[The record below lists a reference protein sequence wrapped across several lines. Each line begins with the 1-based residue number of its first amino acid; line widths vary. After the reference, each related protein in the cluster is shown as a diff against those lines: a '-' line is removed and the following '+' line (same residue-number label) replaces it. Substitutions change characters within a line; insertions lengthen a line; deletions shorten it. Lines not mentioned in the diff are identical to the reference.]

1 MAGNLAALAQ
11 AEALADAGV
20 YKAVHE
26 LVRPQT
32 DLQRWKG
39 DGLTHL
45 WKFQGAELR
54 VTILDES
61 AKVDLNAA
69 PAVLL
74 KGLFRALGVAEPDAD
89 ALADAVA
96 DWRDADDLRSLH
108 GAEKADYAAA
118 GRDYG
123 PANAPFETIEEL
135 RQVLGMSDDLFRKL
149 EPLVTVHSRQSGI
162 NAAVAPREVLLA
174 LPGATAEQVDL
185 FLEQRRILIEQGLPA
200 PPFPGGQGL
209 STGAIGSVFSIQV
222 EAILS
227 DNMGF
232 FREAVVRMTGAGF
245 PRRPRAMSKCVVTPP
260 PEADTA
266 EAGNSCRRSA
276 AAARWSRRDRGTGPP
291 FQARRCKSPRGAHL
305 LAARRPLASRRRRAS
320 RCDPTPATTR
330 GVPPAPRPPVR
341 RPTT

>member
-1 MAGNLAALAQ
+1 MQVERGHSFVQPAAQSGIALVVVLWVLVLLSVIAGSLVFSSRTEVLMAGNLAAVAQ

-20 YKAVHE
+20 YKAIHE

-69 PAVLL
+69 PQVLL

-89 ALADAVA
+89 ALADAVV

-123 PANAPFETIEEL
+123 PPNAQFETIEEL
-135 RQVLGMSDDLFRKL
+135 RQVLGMSDGLFRQL

-174 LPGATAEQVDL
+174 LPGATPEQVDL
-185 FLEQRRILIEQGLPA
+185 FLDQRRILLEQGLPA

-227 DNMGF
+227 DNIRF
-232 FREAVVRMTGAGF
+232 FREAVVRMTGDIKGPVTVLAW
-245 PRRPRAMSKCVVTPP
+245 RAPIRAFGP
-260 PEADTA
+260 
-266 EAGNSCRRSA
+266 A
-276 AAARWSRRDRGTGPP
+276 A
-291 FQARRCKSPRGAHL
+291 F
-305 LAARRPLASRRRRAS
+305 
-320 RCDPTPATTR
+320 
-330 GVPPAPRPPVR
+330 VPVIVN
-341 RPTT
+341 

>member
-1 MAGNLAALAQ
+1 MQVERGHSFVRPAAQSGIALVMVLWMLALLSVIAGSLVFSSRTEVLMAGNLAALAQ
-11 AEALADAGV
+11 AEASADAGV
-20 YKAVHE
+20 YKAIHE

-32 DLQRWKG
+32 DPLRWKG

-69 PAVLL
+69 PPVLL
-74 KGLFRALGVAEPDAD
+74 KGLFRALGIAEPDAD

-174 LPGATAEQVDL
+174 LPGATPEQVDL

-200 PPFPGGQGL
+200 PAFPGGQGL

-227 DNMGF
+227 DNVRF
-232 FREAVVRMTGAGF
+232 FREAVVRMTGDIKGPVTVLAW
-245 PRRPRAMSKCVVTPP
+245 RAPIR
-260 PEADTA
+260 AF
-266 EAGNSCRRSA
+266 G
-276 AAARWSRRDRGTGPP
+276 
-291 FQARRCKSPRGAHL
+291 QGAF
-305 LAARRPLASRRRRAS
+305 
-320 RCDPTPATTR
+320 
-330 GVPPAPRPPVR
+330 APVSVN
-341 RPTT
+341 

>member
-1 MAGNLAALAQ
+1 MQSGIALVLVLWMLALLSVIAGSLVFSSRTEVLMAGNLASLAQ

-20 YKAVHE
+20 YKAIHE
-26 LVRPQT
+26 LARPQT

-45 WKFQGAELR
+45 WNFQGAELR

-69 PAVLL
+69 PTVLL
-74 KGLFRALGVAEPDAD
+74 KGLFRALGVAESDAD

-149 EPLVTVHSRQSGI
+149 EPLVTVYSRQPGI
-162 NAAVAPREVLLA
+162 NTARGAAR
-174 LPGATAEQVDL
+174 GAAGSARRHAGTGGYFSGTAAESA
-185 FLEQRRILIEQGLPA
+185 RAGTA
-200 PPFPGGQGL
+200 GASL
-209 STGAIGSVFSIQV
+209 S
-222 EAILS
+222 
-227 DNMGF
+227 
-232 FREAVVRMTGAGF
+232 RGAG
-245 PRRPRAMSKCVVTPP
+245 PL
-260 PEADTA
+260 
-266 EAGNSCRRSA
+266 G
-276 AAARWSRRDRGTGPP
+276 RRDRVGIQYSG
-291 FQARRCKSPRGAHL
+291 RGGIE
-305 LAARRPLASRRRRAS
+305 R
-320 RCDPTPATTR
+320 
-330 GVPPAPRPPVR
+330 
-341 RPTT
+341 

>member
-1 MAGNLAALAQ
+1 MQIERGHSLVRPVAQSGIALVMVLWILALLSVIAGSLVFSSRTEMLMAGNLAALAQ

-20 YKAVHE
+20 NNAIHE

-54 VTILDES
+54 VTIVDES

-89 ALADAVA
+89 SLADAVV

-108 GAEKADYAAA
+108 GAEKAEYAAA

-123 PANAPFETIEEL
+123 PANAQFETIEEL
-135 RQVLGMSDDLFRKL
+135 RQVMGVNDDLFRRL
-149 EPLVTVHSRQSGI
+149 ERLVTVYSRQPGI
-162 NAAVAPREVLLA
+162 NAGVAPREVLLA

-185 FLEQRRILIEQGLPA
+185 FLEQRRSLIEQGLPA
-200 PPFPGGQGL
+200 PAFPGGQGF
-209 STGAIGSVFSIQV
+209 STGPIGSVFSIQV
-222 EAILS
+222 EANLS
-227 DNMGF
+227 DNVRF
-232 FREAVVRMTGAGF
+232 FREAVVRMTGDIKG
-245 PRRPRAMSKCVVTPP
+245 
-260 PEADTA
+260 
-266 EAGNSCRRSA
+266 
-276 AAARWSRRDRGTGPP
+276 
-291 FQARRCKSPRGAHL
+291 
-305 LAARRPLASRRRRAS
+305 
-320 RCDPTPATTR
+320 PATVLAWR
-330 GVPPAPRPPVR
+330 APIRAFGQGSLAPV
-341 RPTT
+341 TVN

>member
-1 MAGNLAALAQ
+1 MQVKRGHSFQPVAQSGIALVVVLWVLALLSVIAGSLVFSSRTEVLMAGNLAALAQ
-11 AEALADAGV
+11 AEAFADAGV
-20 YKAVHE
+20 YKAIHE

-74 KGLFRALGVAEPDAD
+74 KGLLRALGVAEPDAD
-89 ALADAVA
+89 ALADAVV
-96 DWRDADDLRSLH
+96 DWRDVDDLRSLH
-108 GAEKADYAAA
+108 GAEKADYDAA

-123 PANAPFETIEEL
+123 PANSQFETIEEL

-174 LPGATAEQVDL
+174 LPGAIPEQVDI
-185 FLEQRRILIEQGLPA
+185 FLEQRRSLLEQGLPA

-222 EAILS
+222 EAVLS
-227 DNMGF
+227 DNVRF
-232 FREAVVRMTGAGF
+232 FREAVVRMTGDIKGPVMVLAW
-245 PRRPRAMSKCVVTPP
+245 RAPIRAFGEGV
-260 PEADTA
+260 
-266 EAGNSCRRSA
+266 
-276 AAARWSRRDRGTGPP
+276 
-291 FQARRCKSPRGAHL
+291 
-305 LAARRPLASRRRRAS
+305 LA
-320 RCDPTPATTR
+320 
-330 GVPPAPRPPVR
+330 PVIVN
-341 RPTT
+341 